1 MARTSGR
8 LPYGP
13 SALAL
18 VTACW
23 LGILPAA
30 GQMPADEA
38 DPVFL
43 AAGKAAK
50 FVVKQEPPEYP
61 PLAKLNYIQGRVR
74 VQVVVSKE
82 GRVEEAHVVRGHP
95 FLAVAALKA
104 IHNWLFRPAKAR
116 SGPEE
121 FQTMV
126 EVKFLLRTKKIGQ
139 LPPQPEQDLARQI
152 RPPEVLGRLAGS
164 ASATSVRLRLLVS
177 SEGRVVDSQVLAG
190 CAPCVAEA
198 RRIAAHWT
206 FRPARWGALPVPWY
220 LDVEVPVESWP
231 AARGA
236 AEARGW

>member
-1 MARTSGR
+1 MARTSSG

-30 GQMPADEA
+30 GQTPADEA
-38 DPVFL
+38 GPVFL
-43 AAGKAAK
+43 EAGKAAK
-50 FVVKQEPPEYP
+50 FVLQEEPPEYP
-61 PLAKLNYIQGRVR
+61 LLAKLNYIQGPVR

-82 GRVEEAHVVRGHP
+82 GQVQEAHVVRGHP

-104 IHNWLFRPAKAR
+104 IRNWLFRPAKAR

-121 FQTMV
+121 FQTLV
-126 EVKFLLRTKKIGQ
+126 DVKFSLRLRKNAHF
-139 LPPQPEQDLARQI
+139 PPQPEQDLTRQI
-152 RPPEVLGRLAGS
+152 RPPEVLGRVAGS
-164 ASATSVRLRLLVS
+164 ASAASVRLRLLVS
-177 SEGRVVDSQVLAG
+177 SEGRVVDAQFLRG

-231 AARGA
+231 AARSA
-236 AEARGW
+236 AAARGW

>member
-1 MARTSGR
+1 MTRTSRG

-18 VTACW
+18 VVACW

-30 GQMPADEA
+30 GQMAADEA

-43 AAGKAAK
+43 AAGTATKL
-50 FVVKQEPPEYP
+50 VVKQEPPEYP
-61 PLAKLNYIQGRVR
+61 LLARLNYIQGQVR
-74 VQVVVSKE
+74 VQVIVSKE
-82 GRVEEAHVVRGHP
+82 GQVQEAHVVRGHP

-104 IHNWLFRPAKAR
+104 IRNWLFRPAKAR
-116 SGPEE
+116 PGPEE
-121 FQTMV
+121 FQTV
-126 EVKFLLRTKKIGQ
+126 VDVKFLLHYKKIGQ

-152 RPPEVLGRLAGS
+152 RPPEVLGRRAGS
-164 ASATSVRLRLLVS
+164 ASAASVRLRLLVS

-190 CAPCVAEA
+190 CGPCVAEA
-198 RRIAAHWT
+198 RRIAARWT
-206 FRPARWGALPVPWY
+206 FRPARWGALAVPWY
-220 LDVEVPVESWP
+220 LDVDVPVESWP

>member
-1 MARTSGR
+1 MARISGGR
-8 LPYGP
+8 LYGL
-13 SALAL
+13 SATAL

-43 AAGKAAK
+43 DAGKAVK
-50 FVVKQEPPEYP
+50 FVVKREPPEYP

-74 VQVVVSKE
+74 VQVVVTKE
-82 GRVEEAHVVRGHP
+82 GRVQEAHVVRGHP
-95 FLAVAALKA
+95 FLAVATLKA
-104 IHNWLFRPAKAR
+104 IRNWLFPPAKAR
-116 SGPEE
+116 PGPEE
-121 FQTMV
+121 FQTLV
-126 EVKFLLRTKKIGQ
+126 EVKFSLRVKKVGQ
-139 LPPQPEQDLARQI
+139 LPRQPEQDLTRQV
-152 RPPEVLGRLAGS
+152 RPPEVLERPPGT
-164 ASATSVRLRLLVS
+164 ASAAAVRLRLLVS

-198 RRIAAHWT
+198 RRIVAHWK

-231 AARGA
+231 AARA
-236 AEARGW
+236 AAAARGW